1 MSAITNKQDVK
12 TQITE
17 KQDKIAKNKKHTNYI
32 RVASS
37 SEIEKPCHKRI
48 KQNPKKLNQG
58 LKSYLFH

>member
-32 RVASS
+32 RVLV
-37 SEIEKPCHKRI
+37 K
-48 KQNPKKLNQG
+48 
-58 LKSYLFH
+58 LKSHAIKESNKNLKS

>member
-17 KQDKIAKNKKHTNYI
+17 KQDKIAKNKPYELHS
-32 RVASS
+32 SS
-37 SEIEKPCHKRI
+37 SEIEKQCHKRI